1 MLSFVSMTSL
11 SAKSLRLEKEIGTL
25 APGMQADIV
34 AMDGN
39 PLTDPTAVRRVLFVM
54 KGGKIFKNLVPS
66 KP

>member
-1 MLSFVSMTSL
+1 
-11 SAKSLRLEKEIGTL
+11 
-25 APGMQADIV
+25 
-34 AMDGN
+34 MDGN